1 MWPFFDAVGK
11 RCNQLYTDFKH
22 GQDITKYT
30 TTGQEER
37 RIEVKKTKRHESPS
51 KGATSGSN
59 AANWKQN
66 SSPNLHNDGSAPL
79 RGGAA
84 ASSKSSPDVLCGSH
98 LKTAEDLTGYPTF
111 PAGTKSS
118 LMRNLTR
125 DLWAKY
131 ADVKDKYGFSFK

>member
-11 RCNQLYTDFKH
+11 RCSELYADFKQGH
-22 GQDITKYT
+22 DISKYI

-37 RIEVKKTKRHESPS
+37 RIEVKKVKRHESPT
-51 KGATSGSN
+51 KGSTTQGSQ
-59 AANWKQN
+59 AAAWKQN
-66 SSPNLHNDGSAPL
+66 SSPNLHNDGAAPL
-79 RGGAA
+79 RGGAQA
-84 ASSKSSPDVLCGSH
+84 TKANPDVLCGSH
-98 LKTAEDLTGYPTF
+98 LKTPEDLTGFPTF

-125 DLWAKY
+125 DIWTKY